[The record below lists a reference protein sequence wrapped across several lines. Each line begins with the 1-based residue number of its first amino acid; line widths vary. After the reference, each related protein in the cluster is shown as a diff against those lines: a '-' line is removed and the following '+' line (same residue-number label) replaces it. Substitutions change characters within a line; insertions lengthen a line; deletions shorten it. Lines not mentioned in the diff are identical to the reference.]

1 MAGATEFYD
10 DLETRD
16 PEAREAAFMAAL
28 PGQVAHATA
37 RAPFYTDTLKD
48 IDAATVTSREALAKL
63 PVTRKSEVIKLQ
75 AEKPPFGGLAA
86 IAPGEASVVFTSP
99 GPIYELMSDTKDYF
113 GVGRSVFACGFRA
126 GDLIHN
132 SLAYHMTPGGWIFHS
147 AARAVGCAVFPGGV
161 GNTEQ
166 QVQAM
171 AHLKPAGYAGT
182 PDFLQTL
189 LDKADELKLDVSS
202 VTRAMVGGGPLFPA
216 MREAY
221 TARGI
226 TVLQNYATAEIGM
239 IAYETLGSDG
249 AALEGM
255 VLDERVI
262 VEIVRPGTGDPVD
275 EGEVGEIV
283 VTTLVPELPL
293 IRLATGDL
301 TAVLPGQSACGRT
314 NTRIKG
320 WMGRADQTTKVRGM
334 FVRPEQIA
342 AVVERHPEIAKAR
355 LTVDHA
361 DGKDLSTL
369 QVEATGDLD
378 ADAVAESFR
387 TVCRVGAAVEPV
399 APGSLPNDGKV
410 IDDIRKFD

>member
-16 PEAREAAFMAAL
+16 PEAREAAFMATL
-28 PGQVAHATA
+28 PGQIAHAKA
-37 RAPFYTDTLKD
+37 KAPFYADTLKAV
-48 IDAATVTSREALAKL
+48 DADSVSSREALARL

-86 IAPGEASVVFTSP
+86 IDAGDAAVVFTSP
-99 GPIYELMSDTKDYF
+99 GPIFELMSDTVDYF
-113 GVGRSVFACGFRA
+113 GVGRSVFACGFRK
-126 GDLIHN
+126 GDLVHN

-147 AARAVGCAVFPGGV
+147 AARAIGCAVFPGGV

-171 AHLKPAGYAGT
+171 AQLQPAGYAGT

-202 VTRAMVGGGPLFPA
+202 VKKAMVGGGPLFPA
-216 MREAY
+216 MRVAY
-221 TARGI
+221 NDRGI
-226 TVLQNYATAEIGM
+226 FVLQNYATAELGM
-239 IAYETLGSDG
+239 IAYESP
-249 AALEGM
+249 ALEGM
-255 VLDERVI
+255 ILDERVI
-262 VEIVRPGTGDPVD
+262 VEIVRPGTGDPVE
-275 EGEVGEIV
+275 EGEVGEVV

-301 TAVLPGQSACGRT
+301 SAVMPGQSPCGRT

-342 AVVERHPEIAKAR
+342 AVVERHEEIAKAR

-361 DGKDLSTL
+361 DGKDISTL
-369 QVEATGDLD
+369 QVEAAGDVD
-378 ADAVAESFR
+378 GDKIGETFR
-387 TVCRVGAAVEPV
+387 TLCKVGATVETV
-399 APGSLPNDGKV
+399 EPGSLPNDGKV
-410 IDDIRKFD
+410 IDDVRKFD